1 MENTPVPA
9 TGPARLITRTQERY
23 RAVQALVATGRSVSA
38 ISQTL
43 VLDRTTVRR
52 FGVSPVR
59 SPT

>member
-1 MENTPVPA
+1 VPA